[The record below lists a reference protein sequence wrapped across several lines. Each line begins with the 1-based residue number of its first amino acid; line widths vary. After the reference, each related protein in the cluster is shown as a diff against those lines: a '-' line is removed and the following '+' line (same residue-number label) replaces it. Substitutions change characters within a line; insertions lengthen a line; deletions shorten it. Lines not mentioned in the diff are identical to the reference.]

1 MMRMRNVLTM
11 IAVFVSA
18 ILNAREGHTRATIVM
33 LATAMVA
40 KERRSC
46 DVGGGSV
53 TKTTGKSA
61 RNALTAM
68 CVMAVIER
76 TLNSTYLVFLFSFK
90 IEYNIYV

>member
-1 MMRMRNVLTM
+1 VRNALV
-11 IAVFVSA
+11 VNVVSFSA
-18 ILNAREGHTRATIVM
+18 LLNARERHITRATIVI
-33 LATAMVA
+33 LTTAKIA
-40 KERRSC
+40 KECRSC
-46 DVGGGSV
+46 HVGGGSV